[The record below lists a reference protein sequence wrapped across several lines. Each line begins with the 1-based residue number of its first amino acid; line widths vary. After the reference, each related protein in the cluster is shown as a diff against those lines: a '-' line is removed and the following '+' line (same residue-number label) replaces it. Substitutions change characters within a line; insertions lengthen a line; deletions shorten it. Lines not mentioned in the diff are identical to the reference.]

1 MTDLAAWASR
11 AESVARELHNQGIDI
26 ELKIARKGFDAEG
39 NLGMELSVGL
49 TPPAVIAILEMLAV
63 YQAGKAKAERDL
75 KLQSIVAGMESHEA

>member
-1 MTDLAAWASR
+1 MTNLGEWAAR
-11 AESVARELHNQGIDI
+11 AESVARELHTQGIDI
-26 ELKIARKGFDAEG
+26 ELTISRKGFDEEG

-63 YQAGKAKAERDL
+63 YQRGKAQAQRDL